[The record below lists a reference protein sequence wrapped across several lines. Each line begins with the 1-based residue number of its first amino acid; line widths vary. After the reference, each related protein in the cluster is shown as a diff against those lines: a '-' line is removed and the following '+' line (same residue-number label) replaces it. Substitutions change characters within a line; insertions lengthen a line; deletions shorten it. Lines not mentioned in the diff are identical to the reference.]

1 MSLQF
6 TTKVL
11 QVFQNLVGWEEES
24 KAGSYKAITLEY
36 TSINKRL
43 EGFFFLFRAWRLS
56 SKCCCPAKS
65 SGSPVLESILLA
77 NVYYFFSSTSS
88 YIASCKHEILWPQ
101 INGCISCQQPCNEW
115 VTETPCLLIAVF
127 FSFS

>member
-6 TTKVL
+6 PTKVL

-43 EGFFFLFRAWRLS
+43 EGFFFFF
-56 SKCCCPAKS
+56 
-65 SGSPVLESILLA
+65 VLGGYHLNA
-77 NVYYFFSSTSS
+77 
-88 YIASCKHEILWPQ
+88 AA
-101 INGCISCQQPCNEW
+101 QPNQ
-115 VTETPCLLIAVF
+115 VGVQF
-127 FSFS
+127 

>member
-43 EGFFFLFRAWRLS
+43 EGFFFFF
-56 SKCCCPAKS
+56 
-65 SGSPVLESILLA
+65 VLGGYHLNA
-77 NVYYFFSSTSS
+77 
-88 YIASCKHEILWPQ
+88 AA
-101 INGCISCQQPCNEW
+101 QPNQ
-115 VTETPCLLIAVF
+115 VGVQF
-127 FSFS
+127 